1 LFIFSLFKANLPS
14 GQAIHE
20 QLDRMDI
27 KPSQLYY
34 VILTHLHVDHVSRLD
49 HVKEAKR
56 IMTSEIE
63 WEVAQKQIG
72 YVPALWKN
80 INVQTF
86 SVQPILYGPYRLG
99 LDLFQ
104 DGSIF
109 LVYTPGHSHGHIS
122 ILVKKEEGYLL
133 LASDTAL
140 SSLSWEQNVL
150 QGDF

>member
-14 GQAIHE
+14 GQVIHE

-72 YVPALWKN
+72 YVPDLWKN

-122 ILVKKEEGYLL
+122 VLVKKEEGYLL